1 MEKSIYNANKKRE
14 GEMGWVDGVRAVP
27 VSMRVEGLAEGTL
40 LAEMGYG
47 HNKKTVQIMQM

>member
-1 MEKSIYNANKKRE
+1 MD
-14 GEMGWVDGVRAVP
+14 GWVPV

-40 LAEMGYG
+40 LAETGYG